1 MKTNTYFVFYLHA
14 SSYSS
19 SLELLLTWW
28 QEEQDWG
35 TDRAAHQAMQ
45 HLCLREKGYAQV
57 LEVPGGTS
65 SSNGVAPVRVRCART
80 SCLELQ
86 LLHEICHRVTSS
98 PNTLSPHHLM
108 HVTRALLQSEG
119 LTCVLYPPCFC
130 ELGVRRD
137 GLSFPDGDI
146 FNKGHGGYIDIWALK
161 VIIGSD
167 GGL

>member
-1 MKTNTYFVFYLHA
+1 MYFIFYLPA

-28 QEEQDWG
+28 REEQDSG
-35 TDRAAHQAMQ
+35 
-45 HLCLREKGYAQV
+45 
-57 LEVPGGTS
+57 
-65 SSNGVAPVRVRCART
+65 T

-98 PNTLSPHHLM
+98 PNTLSPHPLM

-130 ELGVRRD
+130 KLGVRRD

-146 FNKGHGGYIDIWALK
+146 FNKGHGGYVDIWALK